1 VRTRRY
7 KLIRYF
13 EPGRTVQF
21 PTDTV
26 PQKVAEHTERPK
38 RKGGARPVVQLFDLA
53 NDPRERNDLAQSP
66 DHTEIIKDLSD
77 RLWRWMEEV
86 EDPILKGPLV
96 TPYYEKAME
105 DYHRFRT
112 R

>member
-1 VRTRRY
+1 M
-7 KLIRYF
+7 
-13 EPGRTVQF
+13 F

-26 PQKVAEHTERPK
+26 PQNVAEHTERPK

-53 NDPRERNDLAQSP
+53 KDPHERKDLARLP
-66 DHTEIIKDLSD
+66 EHAEIVRDLSD
-77 RLWRWMEEV
+77 RLWRWMQEV
-86 EDPILKGPLV
+86 GDPILQGPLV

-105 DYHRFRT
+105 DYHRFQRQE